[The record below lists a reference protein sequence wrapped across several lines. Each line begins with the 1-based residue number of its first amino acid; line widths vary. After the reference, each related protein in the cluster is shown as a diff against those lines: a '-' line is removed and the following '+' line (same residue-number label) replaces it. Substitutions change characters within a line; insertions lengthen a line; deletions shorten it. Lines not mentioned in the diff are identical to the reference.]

1 MIFAMLGVYYL
12 RNPGQYLRQFHLYS
26 VFIGYLV
33 GYEKEQRSLSF
44 SKNGKV
50 KIFLFGFK
58 LFQSIICQSKGFL
71 FITGLIPHKREN
83 IQVLYVNVHCQIIQL
98 LQEIILNIKMHK
110 VQVFSV
116 SATITKLLIRCL
128 NLLQNNSA
136 GKEIKGS

>member
-12 RNPGQYLRQFHLYS
+12 GISGQYLKQFHLYS

-33 GYEKEQRSLSF
+33 RHEKGQRSLPFPKKS
-44 SKNGKV
+44 KV
-50 KIFLFGFK
+50 KIFLFVFK
-58 LFQSIICQSKGFL
+58 LFQSIICPSKGFL

-83 IQVLYVNVHCQIIQL
+83 IQVLYVNAHCQIIQL
-98 LQEIILNIKMHK
+98 LQKIILNIKMHK

-136 GKEIKGS
+136 RKEIKGS

>member
-1 MIFAMLGVYYL
+1 MKRDKDLF
-12 RNPGQYLRQFHLYS
+12 
-26 VFIGYLV
+26 
-33 GYEKEQRSLSF
+33 LSP
-44 SKNGKV
+44 KTGKV

-58 LFQSIICQSKGFL
+58 LFQSTICQSKGFL

-83 IQVLYVNVHCQIIQL
+83 IQVLYVNAHCQIIQL
-98 LQEIILNIKMHK
+98 LQKIILNIKMHK

>member
-1 MIFAMLGVYYL
+1 MKRDKDPF
-12 RNPGQYLRQFHLYS
+12 
-26 VFIGYLV
+26 
-33 GYEKEQRSLSF
+33 LSP
-44 SKNGKV
+44 KKGKV
-50 KIFLFGFK
+50 KILFGFK

-98 LQEIILNIKMHK
+98 QKIILNIKMHK
-110 VQVFSV
+110 VQVSSV